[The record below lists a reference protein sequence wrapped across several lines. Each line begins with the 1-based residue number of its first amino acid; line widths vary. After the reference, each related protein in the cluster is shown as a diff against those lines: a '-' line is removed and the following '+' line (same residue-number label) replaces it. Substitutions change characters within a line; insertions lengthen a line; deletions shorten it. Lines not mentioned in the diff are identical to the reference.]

1 MAYRS
6 DPAERREPY
15 PPQHGPQYGAGPH
28 GYRHGTGLG
37 VGAAVAG
44 VLALIAVIFTFGG
57 LFFIALPLGIAA
69 MIMGSVA
76 RRRAETGA
84 GDPRG
89 RGPARAGFWT
99 GLIAVI
105 LSVLVGLLI
114 AIGVAL
120 LSGIDFEG
128 LPDDVQNL
136 IPDRLQDDVQ
146 IDTPEVQNPL
156 RGE

>member
-1 MAYRS
+1 MAYRHQ
-6 DPAERREPY
+6 PVETERRGAY
-15 PPQHGPQYGAGPH
+15 PPQHGAGPH
-28 GYRHGTGLG
+28 GYRHGAGLAT
-37 VGAAVAG
+37 AAVVAG
-44 VLALIAVIFTFGG
+44 VLALIAVLFTFGG
-57 LFFIALPLGIAA
+57 LFFIGLPLGIAA
-69 MIMGSVA
+69 MIMGSIA

-84 GDPRG
+84 ADPRG
-89 RGPARAGFWT
+89 RGRARAGFWT

-120 LSGIDFEG
+120 LSSLDLEG

-146 IDTPEVQNPL
+146 NQIDREVQNPL
-156 RGE
+156 QGE